1 MNYKFIYY
9 KYRFFIGY
17 IFIGVLSI
25 LIEIILYNFL
35 SIYSGNEVLNSLFAV
50 IIGIL
55 ISFWLNIR
63 YNFKVSKSKRNK
75 ALGYFVLIS
84 IFSYLIQ
91 IFFIKKIQ
99 VYLSYEISRIL
110 ISGSMFW
117 IAYFFHSKFSF
128 KDFKKVGVAI
138 YANGVEDINQI
149 FNNISN
155 FPDFIHIDIV
165 DESVN
170 KNSKEVL
177 SYKAEVIKAF
187 WNSKFIEAHI
197 MSKTP
202 KKWILD
208 IIKHVDR
215 IYIQVDINEDLNEI
229 LTYIKNNNCEAGL
242 VLQNKKDIGFFE
254 KHYKLID
261 SILILAIEK
270 PGFSGQQFEMKSL
283 ELITLINNHKYRN
296 RITLNVDGGVN
307 AKNIYLLK
315 SENVVSGSYVL
326 NAENSIKNIM
336 ILQTSSQYESI

>member
-242 VLQNKKDIGFFE
+242 VLQNKKDIDFFE

-326 NAENSIKNIM
+326 NSENPIKNIM

>member
-1 MNYKFIYY
+1 MNYKFIHY

-17 IFIGVLSI
+17 IFIGVVSI

-326 NAENSIKNIM
+326 NSENPIKNIM

>member
-326 NAENSIKNIM
+326 NSENPIKNIM